1 MALFDHR
8 PLHRLHEIEDAFQVC
23 VQHHVPIFRRHGHA
37 EHVAHHTG
45 IVHQNIDP
53 LEIAQ
58 NLFADSLHVGMIG
71 GVNRIRVRRACA
83 CGVNLVGCFLRIFLR
98 PPAHATCAPSRVS
111 RTPLRASRTAIAW
124 PIPLPAPVTI
134 AT

>member
-8 PLHRLHEIEDAFQVC
+8 PLHRLHEIERAFQVC

-37 EHVAHHTG
+37 EHVARHTG

-71 GVNRIRVRRACA
+71 DVNRIRFRRACA
-83 CGVNLVGCFLRIFLR
+83 CGVNLVGCFLRTFLR
-98 PPAHATCAPSRVS
+98 PAHVRTFARQPHRDCMANSPSR
-111 RTPLRASRTAIAW
+111 LR
-124 PIPLPAPVTI
+124 
-134 AT
+134 